1 MNMVKILFGA
11 LVVAIVSVVY
21 NFLVFYVFDFYP
33 DQVFHLEF
41 LNSIRWG
48 FLILIFFKNLI
59 VGFILMILFDVAYT
73 HMERD
78 KMRGNDAAIGTLFFI
93 LYAIFALLAFT
104 IGDMLLMKSMEGM
117 LILLTVDGFVETF
130 IATIPVRIFAAKR

>member
-1 MNMVKILFGA
+1 MVKILFGA

>member
-1 MNMVKILFGA
+1 MVKILFGA

-48 FLILIFFKNLI
+48 FLTLIFFKNLI